1 MRPLKSW
8 AIVSGFRSCQSRLRE
23 AVSCALSRRNQDGS
37 NEAIFAIARQ
47 FPETGVGYSSRRS
60 TNEGLVMWDIL
71 IAAVSLCCL
80 IETAEEWRRR
90 RVANRELA
98 QMRNHVQSG
107 HRWDATLGRW
117 LA

>member
-1 MRPLKSW
+1 
-8 AIVSGFRSCQSRLRE
+8 
-23 AVSCALSRRNQDGS
+23 
-37 NEAIFAIARQ
+37 
-47 FPETGVGYSSRRS
+47 
-60 TNEGLVMWDIL
+60 MWDIL

-90 RVANRELA
+90 RVANRLLA
-98 QMRNHVQSG
+98 QMRKHVESR